1 MQFPLLTT
9 RVGSQRSRG
18 PLLTVFAMMLFNPG
32 FGLGED
38 AVVRGKI
45 EYSKANQKSWDSLP
59 LTAPFDRLKA
69 TLKEQVE

>member
-1 MQFPLLTT
+1 M
-9 RVGSQRSRG
+9 
-18 PLLTVFAMMLFNPG
+18 MMLFILG

-45 EYSKANQKSWDSLP
+45 EYSKANQKSWDGLP